1 MKPVTQTKLG
11 KPDGNCWTSCV
22 ASILEVPIEEL
33 GDLEDAYRSS
43 LIEWEES
50 EGTEP
55 FPWSRVLAETH
66 ALGFTLAWFIMA
78 DLDIPRLAPRGY
90 SIATGPAN
98 GCGTPHSCVALDG
111 EIVHDPD
118 PRGRGLAVIES
129 YDVLIPVVAEDALPS
144 TTFRRTTDDPQA
156 MH

>member
-1 MKPVTQTKLG
+1 MKPVGQTRFG
-11 KPDGNCWTSCV
+11 RPDGNCWTACV

-43 LIEWEES
+43 LGEWEAS
-50 EGTEP
+50 EGTAA
-55 FPWSRVLAETH
+55 FQWSRVLAESHT
-66 ALGFTLAWFIMA
+66 LGFTLFWIIMT
-78 DLDIPRLAPRGY
+78 DPCVPRLAPRGY

-98 GCGTPHSCVALDG
+98 GCGMPHSCVALDG

-129 YDVLIPVVAEDALPS
+129 YDVLIPVVVEEES
-144 TTFRRTTDDPQA
+144 QA
-156 MH
+156 Q